1 MPRDYEIKHAFMNA
15 MRRESGQGVIVTTQE
30 FVRSLERL
38 TGTSACRRLTSGAG
52 EDRNV
57 SRCIDAGRLGED
69 IQAVQPDRGNL
80 IWDFRHPHRT
90 TLKAA

>member
-38 TGTSACRRLTSGAG
+38 TWHFSLQEANQWSRR
-52 EDRNV
+52 R
-57 SRCIDAGRLGED
+57 
-69 IQAVQPDRGNL
+69 P
-80 IWDFRHPHRT
+80 
-90 TLKAA
+90 